1 MWSVA
6 STVLQDPCP
15 NQAAAGT
22 VLSPKRGRSWSLR
35 PGLEELSLYS
45 LDPWIDWGM
54 FLWLPKPSP
63 REGLEG
69 GHSPVSPPDPHSE
82 PRVS

>member
-15 NQAAAGT
+15 NQAVVGAAAGT

-35 PGLEELSLYS
+35 PGLKELSLYS
-45 LDPWIDWGM
+45 LDRWIDWGM
-54 FLWLPKPSP
+54 LFCKRVAAQALSQGGARGRSLTCFSP
-63 REGLEG
+63 
-69 GHSPVSPPDPHSE
+69 
-82 PRVS
+82 